1 MFLYILMLNKVD
13 VKTMKLQLFSG
24 SELDCCDS
32 YSRLVF
38 THRYAHKKKS
48 S

>member
-13 VKTMKLQLFSG
+13 AKTMNLQLFSG
-24 SELDCCDS
+24 SEHDICDS

-38 THRYAHKKKS
+38 THRYAQKKS